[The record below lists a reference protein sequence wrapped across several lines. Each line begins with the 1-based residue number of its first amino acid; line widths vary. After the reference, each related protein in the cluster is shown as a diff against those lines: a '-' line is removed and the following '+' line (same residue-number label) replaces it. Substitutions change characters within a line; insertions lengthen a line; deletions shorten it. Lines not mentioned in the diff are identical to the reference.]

1 MATGKTPYILVD
13 NNGSLWNLIIVMIRQ
28 GGVHNGNIETETP

>member
-13 NNGSLWNLIIVMIRQ
+13 NNGRLCDPFLVACDKRRKRHY
-28 GGVHNGNIETETP
+28 GYP

>member
-13 NNGSLWNLIIVMIRQ
+13 NNGKLCNPFLVASNKRRK
-28 GGVHNGNIETETP
+28 